1 MSAPAPGWYADADD
15 PALIRWWDG
24 SMWSDHTQPNPAY
37 VSSTATAEP
46 PPFAAPIS
54 ASAPVP
60 PPFAEPAASPTVAPA
75 ATPTPAPTPSPAP
88 ELPMAA
94 APFVPPMA
102 DAAPPRRDARG
113 SSSPSLPISEPV
125 RLVPPTSAALPGAAP
140 LPSGAAESGSFGAAP
155 LSPGSFAAAPL
166 ASVAP
171 APPSASTPWTSSPS
185 FAQPAASVD
194 LASVDYEPMVRSW
207 GAARSGSATRT
218 VTGVTTAGAWM
229 LALSPLFQVGLLG
242 LGWVLS
248 GGGTSAVT
256 SLVAGGLAL
265 VAVLWVVL
273 GAVADYRRLG
283 ALGHEYRPSIL
294 WILLGPLMYLV
305 ARAIHVYRTAGRG
318 VAPTWVY
325 LVLSIVVG
333 AAAGTLGALLPRD
346 ASLAELRQVEST
358 ITTELQQQGVDYTVL
373 CPDETTAAVG
383 ASFVCTAYDEVGP
396 VALVRVT
403 WSGLPGVFSFALESG
418 ATAS

>member
-1 MSAPAPGWYADADD
+1 
-15 PALIRWWDG
+15 
-24 SMWSDHTQPNPAY
+24 
-37 VSSTATAEP
+37 
-46 PPFAAPIS
+46 
-54 ASAPVP
+54 
-60 PPFAEPAASPTVAPA
+60 
-75 ATPTPAPTPSPAP
+75 
-88 ELPMAA
+88 MAA
-94 APFVPPMA
+94 APFVPPTA

-140 LPSGAAESGSFGAAP
+140 VQSAASES
-155 LSPGSFAAAPL
+155 GSFAAAPL
-166 ASVAP
+166 AAVAP
-171 APPSASTPWTSSPS
+171 VPPSASTPWTSSPS

-207 GAARSGSATRT
+207 GAARSGSGSRT
-218 VTGVTTAGAWM
+218 VTGVTTGGAWM
-229 LALSPLFQVGLLG
+229 LALSPLVQLALIC

-256 SLVAGGLAL
+256 SLVTGGLAL

-283 ALGHEYRPSIL
+283 ALGHEFRPSIL

-333 AAAGTLGALLPRD
+333 AAVSAL
-346 ASLAELRQVEST
+346 
-358 ITTELQQQGVDYTVL
+358 
-373 CPDETTAAVG
+373 
-383 ASFVCTAYDEVGP
+383 
-396 VALVRVT
+396 
-403 WSGLPGVFSFALESG
+403 
-418 ATAS
+418 ATALAMSLPQ

>member
-1 MSAPAPGWYADADD
+1 
-15 PALIRWWDG
+15 
-24 SMWSDHTQPNPAY
+24 
-37 VSSTATAEP
+37 
-46 PPFAAPIS
+46 
-54 ASAPVP
+54 
-60 PPFAEPAASPTVAPA
+60 
-75 ATPTPAPTPSPAP
+75 
-88 ELPMAA
+88 
-94 APFVPPMA
+94 
-102 DAAPPRRDARG
+102 
-113 SSSPSLPISEPV
+113 
-125 RLVPPTSAALPGAAP
+125 
-140 LPSGAAESGSFGAAP
+140 
-155 LSPGSFAAAPL
+155 
-166 ASVAP
+166 
-171 APPSASTPWTSSPS
+171 
-185 FAQPAASVD
+185 
-194 LASVDYEPMVRSW
+194 MVRSW
-207 GAARSGSATRT
+207 GAARSGAGTRT

-229 LALSPLFQVGLLG
+229 LALSPLFQVGLLA
-242 LGWVLS
+242 LGWALS

-265 VAVLWVVL
+265 VAVLWIVL

-333 AAAGTLGALLPRD
+333 AAAGTVGALLPRD

-358 ITTELQQQGVDYTVL
+358 ITAELQQQGVDYTVL

-403 WSGLPGVFSFALESG
+403 WSGVPGVFSFALESG
-418 ATAS
+418 AAAS